1 MADVWVVAG
10 PPGAGKSTVA
20 DVLLSLLV
28 PTPALL
34 DKDTM
39 YGAFVAATLS
49 AGDRPSGEREGPWY
63 DAHIKVREYGGMT
76 AVARE
81 VRSKGCPV
89 MLSGPFTKQI
99 HDAAVWRSWVEE
111 LGGEPVRLV
120 WVRSDAASLR
130 RRLELRQSDRD
141 TGKLAKFDEFVTG
154 MLLDRDPAVP
164 HVRVDNR
171 LSAAS
176 TIEAQL
182 RAALRP
188 S

>member
-1 MADVWVVAG
+1 M
-10 PPGAGKSTVA
+10 
-20 DVLLSLLV
+20 
-28 PTPALL
+28 
-34 DKDTM
+34 
-39 YGAFVAATLS
+39 
-49 AGDRPSGEREGPWY
+49 
-63 DAHIKVREYGGMT
+63 
-76 AVARE
+76 
-81 VRSKGCPV
+81 
-89 MLSGPFTKQI
+89 
-99 HDAAVWRSWVEE
+99 
-111 LGGEPVRLV
+111 RLV

-130 RRLELRQSDRD
+130 HRLELRRSDRD
-141 TGKLAKFDEFVTG
+141 TGKLARFDEFVAG